1 MIITSVE
8 NERIKSLCKLE
19 KKKYRD
25 LTNTYLIEG
34 EHLVIEASKAKVLD
48 EVFILE
54 GNEFDFEVK
63 TTYVSYEVMKKLSS
77 MDTPINIIGLCH
89 KNTKNEIRGNRILL
103 LDELQD
109 PGNLGTIIRSSLAFN
124 VDTIILSENTV
135 DLYNP
140 KVLRATQGMHFHIN
154 IISMDSM
161 IAINKLKD
169 DDYLILGTNV
179 VNGEDVREIDH
190 SLKNKFC
197 LVMGNEG
204 NGVREEIQKM
214 CDKNLY
220 INTNKKLESLNVAI
234 ACSILL
240 YELGR

>member
-1 MIITSVE
+1 MVITSVE
-8 NERIKSLCKLE
+8 NERIKNLCKLE

-25 LTNTYLIEG
+25 MTNTYLVEG
-34 EHLVIEASKAKVLD
+34 EHLVIEALKANVLD
-48 EVFILE
+48 EIFVLE
-54 GNEFDFEVK
+54 GNNFSFDVK
-63 TTYVSYEVMKKLSS
+63 TTEVSFEVMKKLSS

-89 KNTKNEIRGNRILL
+89 KNSNNEILGNRVVL

-124 VDTIILSENTV
+124 IDTIILSENTV

-154 IISMDSM
+154 IISMPSYD
-161 IAINKLKD
+161 AVTKLKENN
-169 DDYLILGTNV
+169 YLVLGTNV
-179 VNGEDVREIDH
+179 ENGYDVRDID
-190 SLKNKFC
+190 NIDKFC
-197 LVMGNEG
+197 LIMGNEG
-204 NGVREEIQKM
+204 NGVRKEIQDM

-220 INTNKKLESLNVAI
+220 IKTNSKVESLNVGV

>member
-1 MIITSVE
+1 MVITSVE
-8 NERIKSLCKLE
+8 NEKIKNLCKLE

-25 LTNTYLIEG
+25 MTNTYLVEG
-34 EHLVIEASKAKVLD
+34 EHLVIEALKDNVLD
-48 EVFILE
+48 EIFVLE
-54 GNEFDFEVK
+54 GSNFSFDVK
-63 TTYVSYEVMKKLSS
+63 TTEVSFEVMKKLSS

-89 KNTKNEIRGNRILL
+89 KNSNNEILGNRVVL

-124 VDTIILSENTV
+124 IDTIILSENTV

-154 IISMDSM
+154 IISMPSYD
-161 IAINKLKD
+161 AVTKLKENN
-169 DDYLILGTNV
+169 YLVLGTNV
-179 VNGEDVREIDH
+179 ENGYDVRDID
-190 SLKNKFC
+190 KPYKFC
-197 LVMGNEG
+197 LIMGNEG
-204 NGVREEIQKM
+204 NGVRKEIQDM

-220 INTNKKLESLNVAI
+220 IKTNSKVESLNVGV

>member
-1 MIITSVE
+1 MVITSVE
-8 NERIKSLCKLE
+8 NEKIKNLCKLE

-25 LTNTYLIEG
+25 MTNTYLVEG
-34 EHLVIEASKAKVLD
+34 EHLVIEALKANVLD
-48 EVFILE
+48 EIFVLE
-54 GNEFDFEVK
+54 GSNFSFDVK
-63 TTYVSYEVMKKLSS
+63 TTEVSFEVMKKLSS

-89 KNTKNEIRGNRILL
+89 KNSNNEILGNRIVL

-124 VDTIILSENTV
+124 IDTIILSENTV

-154 IISMDSM
+154 IISMSSND
-161 IAINKLKD
+161 AVTKLKENN
-169 DDYLILGTNV
+169 YLVLGTNV
-179 VNGEDVREIDH
+179 ENGYDVRDID
-190 SLKNKFC
+190 KIDKFC

-204 NGVREEIQKM
+204 NGVRKEIQDM

-220 INTNKKLESLNVAI
+220 IKTNSKVESLNVGV

>member
-1 MIITSVE
+1 MVITSVE
-8 NERIKSLCKLE
+8 NEKIKNLCKLE

-25 LTNTYLIEG
+25 MTNTYLVEG
-34 EHLVIEASKAKVLD
+34 EHLVIEALKANVLD
-48 EVFILE
+48 EIFVLE
-54 GNEFDFEVK
+54 GSSFSFDVK
-63 TTYVSYEVMKKLSS
+63 TTEVSFEVMKKLSS

-89 KNTKNEIRGNRILL
+89 KSSNNEILGNRVVL

-124 VDTIILSENTV
+124 IDTIILSENTV

-154 IISMDSM
+154 IISMPSYD
-161 IAINKLKD
+161 AVTKLKENN
-169 DDYLILGTNV
+169 YLVLGTNV
-179 VNGEDVREIDH
+179 ENGVDVRDVDNID
-190 SLKNKFC
+190 KFC
-197 LVMGNEG
+197 LIMGNEG
-204 NGVREEIQKM
+204 NGVRKEIQDM

-220 INTNKKLESLNVAI
+220 IKTNSKVESLNVGV

>member
-1 MIITSVE
+1 MVITSVE
-8 NERIKSLCKLE
+8 NEKIKDLCKLE

-25 LTNTYLIEG
+25 MTNTYLVEG
-34 EHLVIEASKAKVLD
+34 EHLVIEAFKANVLD
-48 EVFILE
+48 EIFVLE
-54 GNEFDFEVK
+54 GCNFSFDVK
-63 TTYVSYEVMKKLSS
+63 TTEVSYEVMKKISS

-89 KNTKNEIRGNRILL
+89 KSVNNEILGNRVVL

-124 VDTIILSENTV
+124 IDTIILSENTV

-154 IISMDSM
+154 IISMSSYD
-161 IAINKLKD
+161 AVTKLKENN
-169 DDYLILGTNV
+169 YLVLGTNV
-179 VNGEDVREIDH
+179 ENGYDVRDID
-190 SLKNKFC
+190 NIDKFC

-204 NGVREEIQKM
+204 NGVRKEIQDM

-220 INTNKKLESLNVAI
+220 IKTNSKVESLNVGV

>member
-1 MIITSVE
+1 MVITSVE
-8 NERIKSLCKLE
+8 NEKIKNLCKLE

-34 EHLVIEASKAKVLD
+34 EHLVIEAYKANVLE
-48 EVFILE
+48 EVFVLE
-54 GNEFDFEVK
+54 GNDFSFDVK

-89 KNTKNEIRGNRILL
+89 KNDSNEIVGNKILL
-103 LDELQD
+103 LDEVQD

-124 VDTIILSENTV
+124 IDTIILSENTV

-154 IISMDSM
+154 IISMASYD
-161 IAINKLKD
+161 AVTKLKED
-169 DDYLILGTNV
+169 NYLILCTNV
-179 VNGEDVREIDH
+179 VNGIDAREIDS
-190 SLKNKFC
+190 SLKNRFC
-197 LVMGNEG
+197 LIMGNEG
-204 NGVREEIQKM
+204 NGVRQEIQNM

-220 INTNKKLESLNVAI
+220 INTNSKVESLNVAI